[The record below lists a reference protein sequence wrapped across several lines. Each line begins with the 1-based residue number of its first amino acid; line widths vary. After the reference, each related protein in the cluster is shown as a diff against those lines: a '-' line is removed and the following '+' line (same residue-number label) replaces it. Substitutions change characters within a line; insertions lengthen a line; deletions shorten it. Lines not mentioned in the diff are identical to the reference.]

1 MSSFAFILTE
11 KCNWNCEYCDFP
23 GIENPKEATMLSIEL
38 HMPYIKKIIDKLDKH
53 HLLSFIHV
61 DGGELGLV
69 RKEKLERWF
78 RIFDREVVVSTNGKF
93 LENKHHLNP
102 VISPYI
108 KQIWYHVNTDGL
120 IKYDDNRVV
129 YGLVHNDIDDIV
141 NFVKCHEDIHFGY
154 VELEYNINQSK
165 KVDHK
170 LYIEFY
176 DKIKDIKNIADSAKE
191 NIKNRIEESA
201 DMRRKCYMYNT
212 TCVVDLVNEQI
223 TLCQRAMKS
232 TIPLTPENFIERLTK
247 FPKDLFE
254 SNENCKSCTRLFRG
268 KFLDSSMED
277 FFKVKRLFKQ

>member
-1 MSSFAFILTE
+1 MSSFGFILTE
-11 KCNWNCEYCDFP
+11 KCNWNCEYCYFP
-23 GIENPKEATMLSIEL
+23 NVENPKEATMGSIEL
-38 HMPYIKKIIDKLDKH
+38 HMPYIKKVIDKLDKH

-69 RKEKLERWF
+69 KREKLERWF

-93 LENKHHLNP
+93 LENHHHLNP

-108 KQIWYHVNTDGL
+108 RQIWYHVNTYGVT
-120 IKYDDNRVV
+120 KYDDDRVV

-141 NFVKCHEDIHFGY
+141 DFVKWHNDIPFGY
-154 VELEYNINQSK
+154 VELEYDISQPRD
-165 KVDHK
+165 VDHQ

-191 NIKNRIEESA
+191 NIKNRIKESSN
-201 DMRRKCYMYNT
+201 MRNKCYMYNT
-212 TCVVDLVNEQI
+212 TCIIDLVNENI

-232 TIPLTPENFIERLTK
+232 TIPLTPENFIKRLTN
-247 FPKDLFE
+247 FPKNLFE

-268 KFLDSSMED
+268 KFLDSNMEN
-277 FFKVKRLFKQ
+277 FFKVKRLFR